1 MRSLPK
7 TLTKRQDRAG
17 ELRRADRAQ
26 ALAASCCAKSK
37 PKMRCPPINGTHPP
51 CWSDTCGCRGRVF
64 RTPAQDHTARRERAE
79 RPEIRNLA
87 APATTYVDVS
97 SRRLS
102 GEVGSMRDGSWLG
115 FRCLGRQRCQLR
127 AGLLAQSGIGG
138 GEAGYFAVARN
149 QSGYSV
155 DAPARF
161 QRLRQLPRRPG
172 PGRQRS
178 GQAGKGREG
187 GILGS
192 KEFHQSPRPSPSRPY
207 RRRHPDEQCRHLV
220 GPIGCRSLRARSGR
234 TPPSPALPITFT
246 RMRASRTNALRSPL
260 SAPHSWQITSAC
272 RPRCRREAV
281 DLPSGRD
288 IPVVL
293 RPMRLLAVRN
303 LKRSSKRMLG
313 VGATASPAR
322 RYALDSGRRAARR
335 GCHPNHGQPDE
346 TSIAVPGRRDEVER
360 AADLPERSPRYC
372 WIISPITRSDGGT
385 AKFEPVRRC
394 NYWILFE
401 LGEDRYQRGI

>member
-1 MRSLPK
+1 MRLS
-7 TLTKRQDRAG
+7 RQGFPNTSARPHRASRTCRKAG
-17 ELRRADRAQ
+17 ESEFGGAGYDQ
-26 ALAASCCAKSK
+26 
-37 PKMRCPPINGTHPP
+37 
-51 CWSDTCGCRGRVF
+51 CWG
-64 RTPAQDHTARRERAE
+64 
-79 RPEIRNLA
+79 
-87 APATTYVDVS
+87 VS

-260 SAPHSWQITSAC
+260 SAPHSWQITSAP

-281 DLPSGRD
+281 DLPSCRAFL
-288 IPVVL
+288 VVL
-293 RPMRLLAVRN
+293 RPMRLLAVRY
-303 LKRSSKRMLG
+303 LKRSSKRCWGWARQHRQRGDMLW
-313 VGATASPAR
+313 
-322 RYALDSGRRAARR
+322 
-335 GCHPNHGQPDE
+335 
-346 TSIAVPGRRDEVER
+346 IAVGEQPGEAATPIMANQMKRRLPCPVAATKWSAPPISRNGHR
-360 AADLPERSPRYC
+360 ATVGSSRRSP
-372 WIISPITRSDGGT
+372 GLT
-385 AKFEPVRRC
+385 AGP
-394 NYWILFE
+394 
-401 LGEDRYQRGI
+401 